1 MPKTI
6 LFLAANP
13 IGTKPLRLDEEV
25 REIDEGL
32 RRAGQRDKFKLVQ
45 KWAVRP
51 MDLRRA
57 MLDYDPQIVHFSG
70 HGSGT
75 AGIVLENEI
84 GRAHL
89 IGAEALTSLF
99 SLFPDVECVFL
110 NACYSEEQAKAIAK
124 YIRYVIGMAHGIND
138 RAAIK
143 FAVSFYDALGAG
155 KSIEFAFQFA
165 HTALKLE
172 GYLDIS
178 PILKV
183 NKNIKDRKHYRHQ
196 QYDR

>member
-13 IGTKPLRLDEEV
+13 IGTEPLRLDEEV

-51 MDLRRA
+51 VDLRRA
-57 MLDYDPQIVHFSG
+57 MLDYNPQIVHFSG

-75 AGIVLENEI
+75 AGIVLENEL
-84 GRAHL
+84 GKAQL
-89 IGAEALTSLF
+89 VGAEALASLF
-99 SLFPDVECVFL
+99 SLFPGVRCVFL
-110 NACYSEEQAKAIAK
+110 NACYSEEQAQAIV
-124 YIRYVIGMAHGIND
+124 RYVKHVIGMAHGIDD

-155 KSIEFAFQFA
+155 RSIEFAFQFA
-165 HTALKLE
+165 RAALRLE
-172 GYLDIS
+172 GYPDIS
-178 PILKV
+178 PVLKV
-183 NKNIKDRKHYRHQ
+183 NKSIKDRKRYRHQ